1 MLEVTNLGCVR
12 GSRRLFRNLN
22 FSVSPGSL
30 VQLQGPN
37 GSGKTSL
44 LRIICGLATPAEGKV
59 YWGGE
64 NIRAINEE
72 FFTSVRYVGHRNGAK
87 EELTSVENLRI
98 SSGLE
103 GGAVSDRQARAI
115 LERVGL
121 AGREDLPVRLL
132 SEGQKR
138 RSALARL
145 LTCRTTLWL
154 LDEVLTSLDTAAVQ
168 LMKSILEEHLGEGGM
183 AVIATHQELN
193 ISAGSFQRLELS
205 S

>member
-12 GSRRLFRNLN
+12 GSRRLFRDLN

-59 YWGGE
+59 YWRGE

-168 LMKSILEEHLGEGGM
+168 LMKSVLEEHLGEGGM

>member
-1 MLEVTNLGCVR
+1 MLEVANLGCVR
-12 GSRRLFRNLN
+12 GSRRLFRDLN

-44 LRIICGLATPAEGKV
+44 LRIICGLAAPAEGEV
-59 YWGGE
+59 CWRGE

-72 FFTSVRYVGHRNGAK
+72 YFTSVRYVGHRNGAK